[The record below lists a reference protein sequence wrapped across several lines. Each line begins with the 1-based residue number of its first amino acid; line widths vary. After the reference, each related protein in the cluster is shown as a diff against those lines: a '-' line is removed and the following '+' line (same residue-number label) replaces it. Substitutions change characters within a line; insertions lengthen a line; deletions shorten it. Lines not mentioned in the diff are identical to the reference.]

1 MTRLQAIRNFSDFL
15 ANEHVTIAHER
26 YDNGNWSMDI
36 LNPTPRMYIPS
47 DLDYSDE
54 EDKAFREDFVNRCPC
69 ADDFA
74 DVTLTILHEFGHW
87 FTRQAIDLMVYTE
100 MVWDTDNYFSN
111 PYEVLATQWAICW
124 LLSPTNRQIAKD
136 FENNYFGRT

>member
-15 ANEHVTIAHER
+15 ANEHVTIAREH
-26 YDNGNWSMDI
+26 YGNGNWSMDV

-54 EDKAFREDFVNRCPC
+54 EDKAFREDFVNRCPY
-69 ADDFA
+69 ANDFA

-87 FTRQAIDLMVYTE
+87 FTRQAIDLVVYTE
-100 MVWDTDNYFSN
+100 IVWDTDNYFSN

-136 FENNYFGRT
+136 FENNYFGRA